1 MDYCEHWSGQIRVDT
16 WLDLRGTVG
25 DPQDSTPTTKTD
37 IGTNTNV
44 SEESTISINGDFAA
58 QD

>member
-1 MDYCEHWSGQIRVDT
+1 MDYCKHWSGQIRVDT

-37 IGTNTNV
+37 IGIYKC
-44 SEESTISINGDFAA
+44 EWGIDP
-58 QD
+58 QY